1 MLLYFA
7 GLPSQNK
14 HIQEKVLGSGL
25 IQNHLST
32 YADLPEIK
40 AKLSSMF
47 LHLTDTTARIQ
58 GSLSCKALMAEKEYI
73 NSLYSF
79 AYPNQREQWEE
90 YYKMLIYLAETSDER
105 GQYQSLIDLKF
116 PNCLMSF
123 AYRNAALHG
132 FTKTWNMLIYLAG
145 YSATKNTEQVR
156 VNHESHL
163 TTFADKQEVSNKSE
177 TCVNDKLLPRILID
191 SGAFTA
197 YTTGKVITVKEYG
210 EWALNF
216 KQQWES
222 KVKSLHFFNLDVI
235 GSQEKSDVN
244 LHKLEAMGLKPIPIF
259 TFNADIKDLIYY
271 LNNYEYLAFGGLV
284 GKPPTVVMKWLDF
297 CYKQV
302 NNYYKE
308 TGKLR
313 KTHLLGV
320 TKQEMLERYPLYSCD
335 SSGWVSCLRFGGG
348 KAIGKAK
355 IPRYN
360 ESPEALK
367 ITIATLK
374 AEISKYAKLQDD
386 VTKLWTKRGI
396 AWKE

>member
-7 GLPSQNK
+7 GSASKNK
-14 HIQEKVLGSGL
+14 YIQEIIYGSGL

-32 YADLPEIK
+32 YANLLEIK

-58 GSLSCKALMAEKEYI
+58 GSLSCKALMAEKEYTA
-73 NSLYSF
+73 SLYSF

-90 YYKMLIYLAETSDER
+90 YYKMLIHLAEVSNER
-105 GQYQSLIDLKF
+105 GQYQSRIDTRF
-116 PNCLMSF
+116 PHHLLSF
-123 AYRNAALHG
+123 AYRNEAMHG

-145 YSATKNTEQVR
+145 HSATKNTEQVR
-156 VNHESHL
+156 VNYESHL
-163 TTFADKQEVSNKSE
+163 TTFADKQEVSSLFE

-210 EWALNF
+210 DWALNF
-216 KQQWES
+216 KKQWES

-235 GSQEKSDVN
+235 GSQEKSNAN

-284 GKPPTVVMKWLDF
+284 GRPPTVVMKWLDF

-308 TGKLR
+308 TGELR

-320 TKQEMLERYPLYSCD
+320 TKREMLERYPLYSCD

-355 IPRYN
+355 IPKYT

-374 AEISKYAKLQDD
+374 AEIGKYAKLQDD
-386 VTKLWTKRGI
+386 VTKLWAKRGI
-396 AWKE
+396 TWE

>member
-14 HIQEKVLGSGL
+14 HIQERILGSSL

-32 YADLPEIK
+32 YADLPETK

-58 GSLSCKALMAEKEYI
+58 GSLSCKALMAEKEYTT
-73 NSLYSF
+73 SLYSF

-90 YYKMLIYLAETSDER
+90 YYKMLIHLAEVSTER
-105 GQYQSLIDLKF
+105 GQYQSRIDTRF
-116 PNCLMSF
+116 PCHLLSF
-123 AYRNAALHG
+123 AYRNEAMHG
-132 FTKTWNMLIYLAG
+132 FTKAWNMLIYLAG
-145 YSATKNTEQVR
+145 HSATKNTEQVR

-163 TTFADKQEVSNKSE
+163 TTFADKQEVSTLFE

-210 EWALNF
+210 DWALNF
-216 KQQWES
+216 KKQWES

-235 GSQEKSDVN
+235 GSQEKSNAN

-284 GKPPTVVMKWLDF
+284 GRPPTVVMKWLDF

-308 TGKLR
+308 TGELR

-320 TKQEMLERYPLYSCD
+320 TKREMLERYPLYSCD
-335 SSGWVSCLRFGGG
+335 SSG
-348 KAIGKAK
+348 
-355 IPRYN
+355 
-360 ESPEALK
+360 
-367 ITIATLK
+367 
-374 AEISKYAKLQDD
+374 
-386 VTKLWTKRGI
+386 
-396 AWKE
+396 